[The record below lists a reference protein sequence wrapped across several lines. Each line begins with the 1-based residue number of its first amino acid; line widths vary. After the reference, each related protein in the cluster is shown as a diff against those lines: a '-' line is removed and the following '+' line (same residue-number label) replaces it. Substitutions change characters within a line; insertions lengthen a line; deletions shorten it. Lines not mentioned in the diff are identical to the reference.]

1 MKFSSKLY
9 VAALTLALAPA
20 TSWAL
25 AISFGGSGTTAGLP
39 LGARAD
45 FTTSANEIDLVLT
58 NTLGIGDIRSSVQA
72 ISDITF
78 TIVPSVVPLTGTGT
92 AAGQFGDLTGNPTP
106 GIVTYQTTDSQT
118 GNTTPIRWI
127 AGFSNTGTTITLEAL
142 GGGMPSQMILPFIAN
157 GGTYTNA
164 NNGIQNFN
172 SYVIGPGTFDL
183 SIPGITADTT
193 ITSVT
198 FSFGTGTGAET
209 VTIPGT
215 PLPSVPEPATLGLI
229 GLGLAALGLSRK
241 RKH

>member
-78 TIVPSVVPLTGTGT
+78 TIVPSVVPLTVRRSHVGSHRVFTRSLRCVPRDYASGPLSVIRPCFM
-92 AAGQFGDLTGNPTP
+92 ANRLAWARFD
-106 GIVTYQTTDSQT
+106 
-118 GNTTPIRWI
+118 TPI
-127 AGFSNTGTTITLEAL
+127 L
-142 GGGMPSQMILPFIAN
+142 
-157 GGTYTNA
+157 
-164 NNGIQNFN
+164 
-172 SYVIGPGTFDL
+172 V
-183 SIPGITADTT
+183 
-193 ITSVT
+193 
-198 FSFGTGTGAET
+198 
-209 VTIPGT
+209 
-215 PLPSVPEPATLGLI
+215 
-229 GLGLAALGLSRK
+229 
-241 RKH
+241 